1 MHTTDATSRRQSR
14 RRRGGADVFF
24 VEARYHKSPKRAA
37 DQVRDI
43 AGREEGLRD
52 GVRRE
57 LYGIFVSG
65 CLKRSGREW
74 GRSTA
79 ARESPRGVPDLPG
92 HRMDTES
99 SAVRWR

>member
-1 MHTTDATSRRQSR
+1 M
-14 RRRGGADVFF
+14 FF
-24 VEARYHKSPKRAA
+24 VEARYHESPKRAA

-43 AGREEGLRD
+43 SGREEGLRD

-79 ARESPRGVPDLPG
+79 ARESPRGGSGPPWAQDGRRINCGPMGRPREGRSTRADLAAAP
-92 HRMDTES
+92 
-99 SAVRWR
+99 